1 MLDNDAFVFDCV
13 CHVFNFDKRNAFG
26 KPGEMF
32 IDHLYA
38 FHQVLTPPGE
48 RVLGPE
54 EFLRE
59 WNIDEIARMVFEES
73 GTDMIVAQPLPLTDL
88 FYDGLSQWEK
98 CAAMAQ
104 KYPDRAVFWGS
115 VNPLE
120 GKKALDL
127 MERQVKEYG
136 AKAFKLYNVRYDYG
150 EPFPWRMDD
159 RRIAYP
165 VFEKALELGVT
176 TIGVHKG
183 VPLGPQ
189 PIEST
194 QAWDMDGA
202 AANFPDINFVIF
214 HVGLPFIDEICWQLV
229 RFPNLYASIAATLNF
244 IVRAPRNF
252 AENIGKLMFWC
263 GEDKILYGGETPIWH
278 PRWALDAFWNF
289 EIPEDLVAGYG
300 YPQLT
305 TQAKKKI
312 LGGNLARL
320 MGINVEEKVAQLRK

>member
-1 MLDNDAFVFDCV
+1 MLDNEAFVFDCV
-13 CHVFNFDKRNAFG
+13 CHVFNFDMKNAYG

-32 IDHLYA
+32 INHLYA

-104 KYPDRAVFWGS
+104 KYPDRAVFWGTI
-115 VNPLE
+115 NPLE

-127 MERQVKEYG
+127 MEVQVKEHG

-159 RRIAYP
+159 PRVAFP
-165 VFEKALELGVT
+165 VFEKALELGVK

-189 PIEST
+189 PIEHT

-229 RFPNLYASIAATLNF
+229 RYPTCM
-244 IVRAPRNF
+244 PR
-252 AENIGKLMFWC
+252 L
-263 GEDKILYGGETPIWH
+263 
-278 PRWALDAFWNF
+278 
-289 EIPEDLVAGYG
+289 
-300 YPQLT
+300 PQH
-305 TQAKKKI
+305 
-312 LGGNLARL
+312 
-320 MGINVEEKVAQLRK
+320 